1 MKRRD
6 LIKSLSILGVSGIM
20 PGAFLSLFQNKKE
33 FHFIGFGG
41 AGSNFVEFNQAQNLN
56 AKFTCFSSPTRANIA
71 PEINFVLYER
81 PFNTLEQSQYYYSFR
96 KAIIPQFELPPQLVQ
111 LLSSDEIPVLCCGVG
126 GQTGTSLLKA
136 SINYLKS
143 IDKKFI
149 VATST
154 PFAFESA
161 FFKKEINRLF
171 YENKNNAH
179 FHVIKKND
187 FMEKFGD
194 QTFDDFFIL
203 INEQL
208 LEKVNSSFVKI

>member
-1 MKRRD
+1 
-6 LIKSLSILGVSGIM
+6 
-20 PGAFLSLFQNKKE
+20 
-33 FHFIGFGG
+33 
-41 AGSNFVEFNQAQNLN
+41 
-56 AKFTCFSSPTRANIA
+56 
-71 PEINFVLYER
+71 
-81 PFNTLEQSQYYYSFR
+81 
-96 KAIIPQFELPPQLVQ
+96 LPPQLVQ
-111 LLSSDEIPVLCCGVG
+111 LLNSNEIPVLCSGVG

-171 YENKNNAH
+171 YQNKNNAH

-187 FMEKFGD
+187 FMEKFGG
-194 QTFDDFFIL
+194 QTFDNFFRVL
-203 INEQL
+203 DEQL
-208 LEKVNSSFVKI
+208 LEKVESSMRLIS

>member
-6 LIKSLSILGVSGIM
+6 LIKSLGILGVSGII
-20 PGAFLSLFQNKKE
+20 PGAFLSLLQQKKE

-41 AGSNFVEFNQAQNLN
+41 AGSNFVEFAHAKGINS
-56 AKFTCFSSPTRANIA
+56 KFTCFSYPTRANISSD
-71 PEINFVLYER
+71 INFILYKR
-81 PFNTLEQSQYYYSFR
+81 PFEILDHTQYYESFR
-96 KAIIPQFELPPQLVQ
+96 KAIIPPFELPPQLVQ
-111 LLSSDEIPVLCCGVG
+111 LLNSDEIPVLCCGVG

-187 FMEKFGD
+187 FMEKFGG
-194 QTFDDFFIL
+194 QTFDNFFRVL
-203 INEQL
+203 DEQL
-208 LEKVNSSFVKI
+208 LIKINYSIAQI